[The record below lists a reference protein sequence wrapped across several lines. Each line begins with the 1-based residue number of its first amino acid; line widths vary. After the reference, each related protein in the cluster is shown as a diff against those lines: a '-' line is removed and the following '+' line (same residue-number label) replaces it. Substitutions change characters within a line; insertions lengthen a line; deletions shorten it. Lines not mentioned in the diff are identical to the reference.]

1 MKERV
6 VIIGSSI
13 TGFYLM
19 NELVKN
25 HFDGK
30 ITIIDKK
37 EDYPYN
43 TYPLSKEW
51 MLDEDDMDPPLLKA
65 KEFYEENKIDLRLN
79 TKVNTINPQD
89 QTVTTHFNETIPYDH
104 LVIATGSKL
113 RELNLPGEDAEGIF
127 YLREFKDARKIK
139 QWAKKSKNIVIIG
152 SGFIG
157 LELASTFSQLGKK
170 VSVIERSGKPLE
182 RILGEQVSDYFMKMH
197 QSHGVKF
204 FLNEET
210 EKFVKDERGKVASVQ
225 TKSGKTIETD
235 MVMIAVGVEP
245 NLSFEVDSLETD
257 RGIIVN
263 EFGETSLANIYAG
276 GDVVMWPYRNKL
288 IHIEHWETAWSQGI
302 SIARNILNKQ
312 SSKYTVDPY
321 FWTDQYDET
330 FEYLG
335 NARSWDKTLVSG
347 KLDEGK
353 FAVAYLDE
361 NNYPLAILFANKFRK
376 RKEIREL
383 LNKNQTLDE
392 SSFDNAIL

>member
-383 LNKNQTLDE
+383 LNKNQALDE